1 MSWKNHRLT
10 PELQCLQ
17 REIEIYASSYGL
29 DFYPTIFEVLDYD
42 EITEVAALGGFPT
55 RYPHWR
61 FGMEFDQFS
70 KGYQYGLQKIY
81 EMVINNNP
89 CYAYLLR
96 SNPLVDQKLVMAH
109 VYAHNDFF
117 KNNCYFTHTNRNMI
131 DQMAKNANRVRAII
145 EKEGENAVESF
156 IDCCLSLENLIDIHS
171 ASGNRP
177 KPTEMTEQNAIEI
190 DIASAGRLPSK
201 AYLDPF
207 VNPPEIL
214 KSEVDYIYKKQNRP
228 KRFPEEPQRDVL
240 LFLLDHAPLKTWQHD
255 ILEII
260 RDEACYFAP
269 QGQTKIINEGWASYW
284 HSTIMTR
291 HCLDS
296 SELIDYAER
305 HSGAMAS
312 ADGQL
317 NPYKLGIEL
326 FRDIELRWNR
336 GQFGKAWEECND
348 RDKLSNWDHN
358 LGLGQ
363 KKIFDVRRIHNDIT
377 FIDEFLTPEFCHR
390 HKLFSFG
397 LNDETGTYEVESRE
411 FPQIKQRLLFSLT
424 NFGQPIIQVTDGNYL
439 NRGELYLH
447 HRTIGGLGLRI
458 DYARIALENLFR
470 IWQRP
475 VHIETMDGEIPT
487 LLSFHG
493 TEHRETPL
501 TTESTKTEPQK
512 IYRREG

>member
-1 MSWKNHRLT
+1 MSWKNHRLN
-10 PELQCLQ
+10 PDLQCLQ

-29 DFYPTIFEVLDYD
+29 DFFPTIFEVLDYD
-42 EITEVAALGGFPT
+42 EITEVAALGGFPM

-61 FGMEFDQFS
+61 FGMEFDQFT

-131 DQMAKNANRVRAII
+131 DQMAKNANRIKEII
-145 EKEGENAVESF
+145 ETEGENAVESF

-171 ASGNRP
+171 DVIQRGSIDDFELDKAGD
-177 KPTEMTEQNAIEI
+177 EI
-190 DIASAGRLPSK
+190 SSPGRLPSK

-207 VNPPEIL
+207 VNPPELL
-214 KSEVDYIYKKQNRP
+214 KSEFDYIKQKQNRP
-228 KRFPEEPQRDVL
+228 KRFPEQPERDVL
-240 LFLLDHAPLKTWQHD
+240 LFLLNNAPLRRWQHD

-284 HSTIMTR
+284 HSIIMTR

-296 SELIDYAER
+296 SELVDYAER
-305 HSGAMAS
+305 HSGAMAN
-312 ADGQL
+312 AEGQL

-326 FRDIELRWNR
+326 FRDIEMRWNL
-336 GQFGKAWEECND
+336 GQFGKSWEECND
-348 RDKLSNWDHN
+348 REKLSDWDQN

-363 KKIFDVRRIHNDIT
+363 KKIFEVRRIHNDIT

-397 LNDETGTYEVESRE
+397 LNDESGTYEVESRE

-424 NFGQPIIQVTDGNYL
+424 NFGQPIIQVSDGNYL
-439 NRGELYLH
+439 NRGELYLT
-447 HRTIGGLGLRI
+447 HRTIGSLGLRI
-458 DYARIALENLFR
+458 DYARIALENLNR

-475 VHIETMDGEIPT
+475 VHIETMDGETPT
-487 LLSFHG
+487 LLSFNGSEH
-493 TEHRETPL
+493 TETIL
-501 TTESTKTEPQK
+501 ADVSIKAKPQK